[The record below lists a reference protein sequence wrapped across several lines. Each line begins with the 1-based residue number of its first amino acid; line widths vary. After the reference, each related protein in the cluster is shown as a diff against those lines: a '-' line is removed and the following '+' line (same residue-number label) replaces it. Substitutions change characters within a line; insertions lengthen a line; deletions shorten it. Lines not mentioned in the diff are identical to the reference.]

1 MLVVSEQAG
10 HAGFVANRKI
20 IDLTLERRTKVL
32 RSKFVTRAYVVEHVE
47 TVNPVNYEFAVKS
60 DRHYLA
66 VHDLVFHEGRMR
78 VEGEKPRRGRDLR
91 ETLTFFPAGIAAE
104 GWCEPIGRPQ
114 AFTALSIDPSA
125 IPEALLAQSDWSRP
139 EIYFKSP
146 ALLGIFAQLR
156 EVVRGTLPFKEF
168 LVDSLGQVAV
178 ATFASFQAASEPPAR
193 PDRKLDPPEL
203 LRIEEYLRENIAHD
217 IRLDDMAGVLGMSK
231 FHFIRCYRSTT
242 GRTPYRYLLDLRCQV
257 AVEALKSGCP
267 AAEAAVAAGFENAAQ
282 MSRSLRATLGILPRD
297 IR

>member
-1 MLVVSEQAG
+1 MTN
-10 HAGFVANRKI
+10 HKI

-32 RSKFVTRAYVVEHVE
+32 RSEFATQTYAVEHVE

-60 DRHYLA
+60 NRYYLA
-66 VHDLVFHEGRMR
+66 LHDLVFHEGRMC

-91 ETLTFFPAGIAAE
+91 ETLTFFPAGIAVE
-104 GWCEPIGRPQ
+104 GWCKPVGRPQ
-114 AFTALSIDPSA
+114 AFTALSIDPDA
-125 IPEALLAQSDWSRP
+125 VPEVLLAQSDWSRP

-146 ALLGIFAQLR
+146 ALLGVFAQLR
-156 EVVRGTLPFKEF
+156 EVLQGTLPFKEL

-178 ATFASFQAASEPPAR
+178 ATFASLQAAGEPPVR

-203 LRIEEYLRENIAHD
+203 RRIEEYLRENIARD
-217 IRLDDMAGVLGMSK
+217 IHLDDMAGVLGMSK

-242 GRTPYRYLLDLRCQV
+242 GHTPYRWLLDLRCQV
-257 AVEALKSGCP
+257 AVEALKAGR
-267 AAEAAVAAGFENAAQ
+267 AVGEAAVAAGFENSAQ

-297 IR
+297 IRK